1 MFWFIYFVLDFFR
14 LNQRFSVQF
23 MTESEI
29 SGHLGRFG
37 FGLIEL
43 GLFWQE
49 GYNTLFVLLYV
60 LRVHVFIY
68 DHTRS

>member
-1 MFWFIYFVLDFFR
+1 
-14 LNQRFSVQF
+14 